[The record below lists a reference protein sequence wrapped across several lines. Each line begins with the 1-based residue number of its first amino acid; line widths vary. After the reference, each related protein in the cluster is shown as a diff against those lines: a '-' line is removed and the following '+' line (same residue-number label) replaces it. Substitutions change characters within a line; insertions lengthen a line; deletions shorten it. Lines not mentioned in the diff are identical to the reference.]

1 MRVKYIY
8 LKIYFKISCWDA
20 TYNINGVITMETKDM
35 NFLGI
40 IAIVG
45 ALLMVIGV
53 FLTWGTLDL
62 SIFGSKALSGMD
74 FFNKVN
80 GVVDGTKYT
89 WVPLVALICGII
101 ALLVMILP
109 TFFNTEQFKQ
119 INNILGIVALVLSL
133 LVIIFGIL
141 FITQSFDNG
150 LTTYKFGDVYKIG
163 IGFWLTL
170 VGAIITFIGG
180 VMPILKN
187 KGIIKF

>member
-1 MRVKYIY
+1 
-8 LKIYFKISCWDA
+8 
-20 TYNINGVITMETKDM
+20 METKDM

-45 ALLMVIGV
+45 AILMVIGV
-53 FLTWGTLDL
+53 FLTWGSYDALLGGTV
-62 SIFGSKALSGMD
+62 KLSGMD
-74 FFNKVN
+74 FFNKVS
-80 GVVDGTKYT
+80 GVYSGTKFT

-101 ALLVMILP
+101 SLLVMILP
-109 TFFNTEQFKQ
+109 TFMNNDNLKP

-141 FITQSFDNG
+141 FITQTFENAYVSV
-150 LTTYKFGDVYKIG
+150 KFGDMYKTG

-170 VGAIITFIGG
+170 IGAIITFIGG
-180 VMPILKN
+180 IMPILKN